1 MAVDGVDLSVGE
13 GEVFGVLGRSGAGKS
28 TLLRCVNML
37 ERPDAG
43 AVTVGGLEL
52 TRLGRRELR
61 VARQG
66 IGMIHQHFA
75 LLSSRTV
82 AGNVAFALEV
92 TGAPRAGRK
101 ARVAEL
107 LELVGLADRA
117 DAYPAQLSG
126 GQKQRVGIARALAA
140 RPKVLLSDEATSA
153 LDPET
158 TESILRL
165 LLDLNR
171 RLGLTILL
179 ITHEMNVVKRIC
191 TSAAIMRDG
200 RFVESGRITELLRR
214 PGSELARDLFPLD
227 TAAPL
232 DAAGVPLEAAMQG
245 GARVE
250 AGAPAVA
257 GAEAGAGLQAGA
269 GAGAGL
275 QAGAEAGVGVQAG
288 AEAGVGVQAGAEAG
302 AGVLTSVGAPTSLD
316 TAGARLPGGGEATTI
331 VDITVSGPEAD
342 EPIIADLARRF
353 AVDVRILGGSV
364 ETLAATRAGR
374 WRIALPGTPEA
385 NREAVEYLRERG
397 VTS

>member
-1 MAVDGVDLSVGE
+1 VIEIRGLRKTYRSRKGSVAAVDGVDLSVAE

-43 AVTVGGLEL
+43 TVTVGGLEL
-52 TRLGRRELR
+52 TRLRRRELR
-61 VARQG
+61 AARQG

-140 RPKVLLSDEATSA
+140 RPKILLSDEATSA

-200 RFVESGRITELLRR
+200 RFVESGRITDLLRR
-214 PGSELARDLFPLD
+214 PDSELARDLFPLGTEFQPTPAMSLD
-227 TAAPL
+227 AEDRPAPAEGLKAEAPSVSAAGL
-232 DAAGVPLEAAMQG
+232 DAAARPVSAAG
-245 GARVE
+245 PDAAARPVSAAGPAAGARPVP
-250 AGAPAVA
+250 PAVA
-257 GAEAGAGLQAGA
+257 A
-269 GAGAGL
+269 
-275 QAGAEAGVGVQAG
+275 
-288 AEAGVGVQAGAEAG
+288 
-302 AGVLTSVGAPTSLD
+302 
-316 TAGARLPGGGEATTI
+316 GGEEATI

-374 WRIALPGTPEA
+374 WRIALPGAPEA
-385 NREAVEYLRERG
+385 NREAVAYLRKRG
-397 VTS
+397 VTQ

>member
-1 MAVDGVDLSVGE
+1 VIEISGLRKTYRSRKGSVVAVDGVDLSVGE

-43 AVTVGGLEL
+43 TVTVGGLEL
-52 TRLGRRELR
+52 TRLRRRDLR

-92 TGAPRAGRK
+92 TGSPRAVRK

-107 LELVGLADRA
+107 LELVGLGDRA

-140 RPKVLLSDEATSA
+140 RPKILLSDEATSA

-200 RFVESGRITELLRR
+200 RFVESGRITDLLRQ
-214 PGSELARDLFPLD
+214 PGSELARDLFPLNAGSP
-227 TAAPL
+227 T
-232 DAAGVPLEAAMQG
+232 DAESRTGAGSPTDAG
-245 GARVE
+245 TRTGAGT
-250 AGAPAVA
+250 GAP
-257 GAEAGAGLQAGA
+257 AEAGAAGSGAAGA
-269 GAGAGL
+269 GPA
-275 QAGAEAGVGVQAG
+275 
-288 AEAGVGVQAGAEAG
+288 
-302 AGVLTSVGAPTSLD
+302 
-316 TAGARLPGGGEATTI
+316 GGGGTTI
-331 VDITVSGPEAD
+331 VDITVSGAQAD

-353 AVDVRILGGSV
+353 ALDVRILGGSV

-374 WRIALPGTPEA
+374 WRIALPGGPEA

-397 VTS
+397 VTP